1 MMLRFPILLL
11 CLASLPLHAAYI
23 TDYIAIGLYESIP
36 KANTPHIG
44 TLHSGD
50 EIKAILE
57 QKGNHAK
64 IELTDGR
71 KGWIGKQ
78 YISEQ
83 IPAVMELIES
93 RKQVLELTQALEQA
107 RASTAEPGAAAQPKA
122 APANTALKQELG
134 AAYKK
139 LAYLEARLKDK
150 DANAPQFRPD
160 AAATCEQQLENV
172 EAKQLQCQV
181 RLAKYTKD
189 DKDSVAAENEKLREI
204 MQQATALLNL
214 PDTGEVPV
222 MIPASAL
229 VTMTQT
235 ASGSGSFQLPLPKD
249 DKDGLPGWIYLI
261 FLLALVTGGIA
272 GFAFFDYRS
281 RLRY

>member
-1 MMLRFPILLL
+1 MMLRLTLLL
-11 CLASLPLHAAYI
+11 LSLASLPLDAAWI
-23 TDYIAIGLYESIP
+23 TDHIAVGLYENPP

-50 EIKAILE
+50 EIKQVLE
-57 QKGNHAK
+57 VKGNHAK

-78 YISEQ
+78 YVSEQ
-83 IPAVMELIES
+83 IPAVLELIDS

-107 RASTAEPGAAAQPKA
+107 RASGGAPGTPTQG
-122 APANTALKQELG
+122 TGEGALKQELS

-139 LAYLEARLKDK
+139 LALLEARLKDK
-150 DANAPQFRPD
+150 ETKASQGKTEAP
-160 AAATCEQQLENV
+160 ATCEQQLENV

-189 DKDSVAAENEKLREI
+189 DKDSVNAENEKLRELI
-204 MQQATALLNL
+204 QQAASLLNL
-214 PDTGEVPV
+214 PANGEVPIMV
-222 MIPASAL
+222 PASAL
-229 VTMTQT
+229 AAVAQFGPAT
-235 ASGSGSFQLPLPKD
+235 ASGSPQTTNSQSSQ
-249 DKDGLPGWIYLI
+249 DGLPAWVYLI
-261 FLLALVTGGIA
+261 FLLALITGGIA

-281 RLRY
+281 RIRY